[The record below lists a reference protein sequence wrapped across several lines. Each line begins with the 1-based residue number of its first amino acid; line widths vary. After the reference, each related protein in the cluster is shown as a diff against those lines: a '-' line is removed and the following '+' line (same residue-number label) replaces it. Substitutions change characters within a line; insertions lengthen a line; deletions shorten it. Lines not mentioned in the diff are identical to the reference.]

1 MDSIWQSAAEV
12 KRGIPMKT
20 TRMIYIQ
27 LFFFALIIFTT
38 GCAKL
43 DKSYPERKYYVF
55 DVTPNVS
62 ASVPIPN
69 SVLKIRRFRV
79 SPAYHGNGFVYRI
92 SSDGYESD
100 FYNQFFKSPSS
111 LITQVVYKW
120 ASKSSPFE
128 YVVEAPSEVTPD
140 FILDGVIN
148 AIYGDYSASGS
159 PKAILRIQIFLLIE
173 VAAKREIVFSKT
185 YREETDISSKSPT
198 ALMNGWNAALK
209 AILTDLG
216 SDLRKLN
223 LTASN

>member
-27 LFFFALIIFTT
+27 LFFFALIISTT

-79 SPAYHGNGFVYRI
+79 SPAYHGNEFVYRI

-120 ASKSSPFE
+120 ASRSSPFE

-140 FILDGVIN
+140 FILDGVVN

-185 YREETDISSKSPT
+185 YREEIDINSKAPNDLVAGWDEALTNIMTDFEV
-198 ALMNGWNAALK
+198 
-209 AILTDLG
+209 DLG
-216 SDLRKLN
+216 KVN
-223 LTASN
+223 LTSSN

>member
-1 MDSIWQSAAEV
+1 
-12 KRGIPMKT
+12 MKA

-27 LFFFALIIFTT
+27 LFFFALIISTT

-62 ASVPIPN
+62 ASVPTTN
-69 SVLKIRRFRV
+69 SVLEIRRFSV
-79 SPAYHGNGFVYRI
+79 SPAYHGNEFVYRI

-111 LITQVVYKW
+111 LVTQVVYKW
-120 ASKSSPFE
+120 VSKFSPFE

-140 FILDGVIN
+140 FILDGVVN
-148 AIYGDYSASGS
+148 AIYGDYSVSGS
-159 PKAILRIQIFLLIE
+159 PKAILGIQIFLLKE
-173 VAAKREIVFSKT
+173 VEAKREIVFSKT

-223 LTASN
+223 LTASK

>member
-1 MDSIWQSAAEV
+1 
-12 KRGIPMKT
+12 MKT

-27 LFFFALIIFTT
+27 LFFFALIIFTM

-120 ASKSSPFE
+120 ASRSSPFE

-159 PKAILRIQIFLLIE
+159 PKAISRIQIFLVKE
-173 VAAKREIVFSKT
+173 VGAKREIVFSKT
-185 YREETDISSKSPT
+185 YREETDINSKSPT

>member
-1 MDSIWQSAAEV
+1 MNITYTRYFYFFIFISFL
-12 KRGIPMKT
+12 T
-20 TRMIYIQ
+20 T
-27 LFFFALIIFTT
+27 L

-43 DKSYPERKYYVF
+43 DKSYPERRYYVF
-55 DVTPNVS
+55 NVVPETNSYTPN
-62 ASVPIPN
+62 N
-69 SVLKIRRFRV
+69 LSVLEIHRFRV
-79 SPAYHGNGFVYRI
+79 SPAYQGNQFVYRI

-111 LITQVVYKW
+111 LVTQVVYKW
-120 ASKSSPFE
+120 VSKSSPFE

-140 FILDGVIN
+140 FILDGVVN
-148 AIYGDYSASGS
+148 AIYGDYSVSGS
-159 PKAILRIQIFLLIE
+159 PKAILRIQIFLLKE
-173 VAAKREIVFSKT
+173 VGAKREIVFSKT

>member
-1 MDSIWQSAAEV
+1 
-12 KRGIPMKT
+12 MKT

-27 LFFFALIIFTT
+27 LFFFALIIFTM

-120 ASKSSPFE
+120 ASRSSPFE

-159 PKAILRIQIFLLIE
+159 PKAILRIQIFLVKE
-173 VAAKREIVFSKT
+173 VGAKREIVFSKT